1 MKFYGYQ
8 TKHFFA
14 VDHIAKRRETLL
26 REIQKQNKCTF
37 VIARVLEDIHEFFAL
52 YAKYFNAIVI
62 KL

>member
-26 REIQKQNKCTF
+26 RENTKTK
-37 VIARVLEDIHEFFAL
+37 
-52 YAKYFNAIVI
+52 
-62 KL
+62 